1 MKYFIYVNVK
11 HIVNIISII
20 GIIKITTPPGLY
32 ILGFIYSEGIKIL
45 TRSSS
50 TGGGGG
56 GHLTCFNDNV
66 LRSINLIGGVVILPR
81 ILQQFHNGWSKNS
94 KNQFLEY

>member
-1 MKYFIYVNVK
+1 MFN
-11 HIVNIISII
+11 NITHHLTQPYIDEIFHLRQCQTYCQYNFHHWDN
-20 GIIKITTPPGLY
+20 KITTPPGLY

-56 GHLTCFNDNV
+56 GGA
-66 LRSINLIGGVVILPR
+66 GGVADKCFL
-81 ILQQFHNGWSKNS
+81 FSAKESKWLS
-94 KNQFLEY
+94 LVW